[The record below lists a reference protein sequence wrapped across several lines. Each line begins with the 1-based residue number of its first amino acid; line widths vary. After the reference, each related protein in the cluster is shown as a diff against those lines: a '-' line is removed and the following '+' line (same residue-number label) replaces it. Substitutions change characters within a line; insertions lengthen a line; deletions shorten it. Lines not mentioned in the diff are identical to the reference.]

1 METVIGGKLAADA
14 LIDLGIEY
22 IFTISGGHITPIYQ
36 YLEGSN
42 VKLFDTRHEQAACF
56 MAEAVGRLTK
66 KPGIAMVTAG
76 PGFTNTL
83 SAIANAKLANSPM
96 VLISGCVGIE
106 SCEKLDLQDMRQF
119 PVIEPIVKKAF
130 LCQRAERIPEF
141 IDMAYRTAIT
151 GRPGPVYL
159 ELPVDVL
166 NTPVSMDRVKK
177 TKTIPMSRPVD
188 LEKTPK
194 LIEMI
199 LASERPLIIA
209 GSGAWYSGAE
219 DELKAFAEMTGIPVM
234 TVNAGRGVLPD
245 THELCFEGSLAIRPG
260 AAFMA
265 NASADLVILLG
276 SRISL
281 YYLFGDVFP
290 ATAKMVHVDIE
301 AEEIG
306 RNRSIDLG
314 IVSDVKAF
322 LGECT
327 KVIGAKAFGPG
338 MQKKFRP
345 WVETLKE
352 ADIAGKANMKENW
365 ESSGVPIHPIRL
377 MKELN
382 DIMDREDDIIIT
394 DGGDTQV
401 WMGMTRTVRKAGHY
415 MDSGLYGCLGVG
427 IPYANASKLLNPDK
441 RVLLVTGDGS
451 VGFNFMEFETAIRK
465 CLPTVVVINNDL
477 GWGMIRHSQ
486 QLRMGHAIACGTE
499 IGPIQ
504 YQKMVEAIGGLGIL
518 VEKIEDVRPAVE
530 KAFASGK
537 TCCINVMTDP
547 APISP
552 GSVALANMGAYK
564 A

>member
-56 MAEAVGRLTK
+56 MAEAMGRLTK

-83 SAIANAKLANSPM
+83 SAMANAKLANSPM

-119 PVIEPIVKKAF
+119 PVIEPIVKRAF
-130 LCQRAERIPEF
+130 LCQKAERIPEF

-177 TKTIPMSRPVD
+177 TSTLPVSRPVD
-188 LEKTPK
+188 TENIPK
-194 LIEMI
+194 FLDMI
-199 LASERPLIIA
+199 MASERPLIIA

-219 DELKAFAEMTGIPVM
+219 DELKAFVEKTGIPAM

-314 IVSDVKAF
+314 IVGDVKAF
-322 LGECT
+322 LGACI
-327 KVIGAKAFGPG
+327 KVIESKAFAPG
-338 MQKKFRP
+338 MQKKFKP

-352 ADIAGKANMKENW
+352 ADIAGKAGMKENW
-365 ESSGVPIHPIRL
+365 ESAGVPIHPVRL

-382 DIMDREDDIIIT
+382 DIMNKEDDIIIT

-401 WMGMTRTVRKAGHY
+401 WMGMTRTAKKGGHY

-427 IPYANASKLLNPDK
+427 IPYANAAKLLNPDK
-441 RVLLVTGDGS
+441 RVLLVIGDGS

-486 QLRMGHAIACGTE
+486 QLRMGHSIACGTE
-499 IGPIQ
+499 IGPVE

-518 VEKIEDVRPAVE
+518 VEKIEDVRPAIE

>member
-56 MAEAVGRLTK
+56 MAEAMGRLTK

-119 PVIEPIVKKAF
+119 PVIEPIVKRAF
-130 LCQRAERIPEF
+130 LCQKAERIPEF

-166 NTPVSMDRVKK
+166 NTPVIMDRVKK
-177 TKTIPMSRPVD
+177 TKTIPISRPVD
-188 LEKTPK
+188 IEKAPQ

-199 LASERPLIIA
+199 LAAERPLIIA

-322 LGECT
+322 LGAC
-327 KVIGAKAFGPG
+327 IKAIDYKASAPG
-338 MQKKFRP
+338 MQKKFKP
-345 WVETLKE
+345 WVDTLKE
-352 ADIAGKANMKENW
+352 ADIAGKASVKENW
-365 ESSGVPIHPIRL
+365 ESSTVPIHPIRL

-382 DIMDREDDIIIT
+382 DIMDKEDDIIIT

-401 WMGMTRTVRKAGHY
+401 WMGMTRTVKRGGSY

-427 IPYANASKLLNPDK
+427 IPYANVAKLLNPDK

-486 QLRMGHAIACGTE
+486 QLRMGYSIACGTE

-518 VEKIEDVRPAVE
+518 VEKIEDVRPAIE